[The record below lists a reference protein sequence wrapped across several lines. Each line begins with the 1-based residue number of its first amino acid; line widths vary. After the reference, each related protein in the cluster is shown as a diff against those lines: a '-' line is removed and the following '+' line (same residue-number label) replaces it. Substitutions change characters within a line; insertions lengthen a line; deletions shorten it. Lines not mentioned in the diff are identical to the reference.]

1 MDGFPLLWRTLCQA
15 THLRQGKAA
24 GPSTAVLIACQSP
37 PCKRLKSNA
46 TGLIF
51 CSKLELYVPLI
62 LLKLQLDGWFP
73 LAMVDAVPRH
83 PFDQGKAAGL
93 STAV

>member
-1 MDGFPLLWRTLCQA
+1 MIRPL
-15 THLRQGKAA
+15 A
-24 GPSTAVLIACQSP
+24 GRAVSPNTTVYMACQSP
-37 PCKRLKSNA
+37 PCERLKSNA

-73 LAMVDAVPRH
+73 LAMVDAVPSH
-83 PFDQGKAAGL
+83 PFDQGKAVTRVSALQVVWGNSCVSL
-93 STAV
+93 NL